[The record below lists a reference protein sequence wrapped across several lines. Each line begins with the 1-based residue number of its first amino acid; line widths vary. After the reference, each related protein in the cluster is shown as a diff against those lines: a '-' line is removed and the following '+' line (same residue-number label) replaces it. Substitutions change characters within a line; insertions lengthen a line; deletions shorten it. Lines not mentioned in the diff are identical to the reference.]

1 MIYSL
6 NEILELE
13 KSISHI
19 PLDDDILLR
28 IKQISDII
36 SDSNYKLTPHF
47 AYKSKIL
54 KNRTEIDKLID
65 ELRSIMNKIS
75 KNNFNKQLD
84 KIKHIFMELKD
95 SSEEEDIIK
104 CSTIVF
110 EIASINLFYS
120 ELYAKLYSSLYN
132 EFDSL
137 KIPLKKTL
145 TTFINSYKQ
154 IQNLTDPAKNYTIFC
169 NILKNNEKRVALLTF
184 IIHLMKHNI
193 VEPDIILDLGIYLQT
208 TINDTIENGNKD
220 EVEQLTDNLYIIVK
234 HANNYL
240 ESYDLWNNIINYI
253 NSFKGK
259 KPYKSLTYK
268 TIFKFMDMQDIL
280 LKYNEDIK

>member
-6 NEILELE
+6 NEILILE
-13 KSISHI
+13 KSISSTE
-19 PLDDDILLR
+19 LDKDILFK
-28 IKQISDII
+28 IKEISDII

-75 KNNFNKQLD
+75 KNNFEKQLD
-84 KIKHIFMELKD
+84 KIKQIFIELKD

-104 CSTIVF
+104 CSTMVF

-132 EFDSL
+132 EFESL
-137 KIPLKKTL
+137 KMPLKKTL
-145 TTFINSYKQ
+145 KTFINSYKQ
-154 IQNLTDPAKNYTIFC
+154 IQNLTDPAKNYNIFC
-169 NILKNNEKRVALLTF
+169 DILKNNERRIALLTF
-184 IIHLMKHNI
+184 IINLMKYNI
-193 VEPDIILDLGIYLQT
+193 ITPNIILDLGIYLQT
-208 TINDTIENGNKD
+208 TIDNTIESGTKD
-220 EVEQLTDNLYIIVK
+220 EVEQLTDNLYVIVK
-234 HANNYL
+234 YANNYL
-240 ESYDLWNNIINYI
+240 ESYDLWNDIVNYI

-280 LKYNEDIK
+280 LKYNQDIK